1 MALKHRITLQHIIYI
16 LLLMQ
21 EFSPR
26 TVDAFDHTKSD
37 VPVAYS
43 SYPAIHWLS
52 YPVYVAGSG
61 SAIQQYMAKVSRYI

>member
-1 MALKHRITLQHIIYI
+1 
-16 LLLMQ
+16 MQ